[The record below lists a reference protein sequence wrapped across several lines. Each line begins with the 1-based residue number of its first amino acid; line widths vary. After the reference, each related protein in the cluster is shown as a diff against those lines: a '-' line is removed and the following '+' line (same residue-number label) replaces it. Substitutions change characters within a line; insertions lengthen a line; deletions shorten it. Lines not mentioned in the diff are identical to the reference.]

1 MISLKSVLNKILRK
15 KIIILMRMYATIVVY
30 IAMTISELCFKI
42 IRIINNL
49 RFVKVVLI
57 TMRQRSQRKTLVIK
71 RVKKTRKK
79 EKANGLAIRIHPDL
93 NKIHLILCSNKH
105 MGKISIVHSQ
115 KPIIINSTIYFA
127 NNNNLIS
134 VSNITFLLIFF
145 LVNF

>member
-42 IRIINNL
+42 IRIISNL

-57 TMRQRSQRKTLVIK
+57 TMRQRRQRKTLEIK

-79 EKANGLAIRIHPDL
+79 EKANALAIRIHPDL

-134 VSNITFLLIFF
+134 VSNITFLFIFF

>member
-1 MISLKSVLNKILRK
+1 
-15 KIIILMRMYATIVVY
+15 MRIYVTIVVY
-30 IAMTISELCFKI
+30 IAMMISELCFKI
-42 IRIINNL
+42 IRIISNL
-49 RFVKVVLI
+49 RFVKVVSI
-57 TMRQRSQRKTLVIK
+57 TMTQRRKTLGIK

-79 EKANGLAIRIHPDL
+79 EKANALVIRIHPDL
-93 NKIHLILCSNKH
+93 NKIHLILCSNKL

-134 VSNITFLLIFF
+134 VSNITILFIFF

>member
-42 IRIINNL
+42 IRIISNL

-57 TMRQRSQRKTLVIK
+57 TMRQRRQRKTLGIK

-79 EKANGLAIRIHPDL
+79 EKANGLVIRIHPDL

-134 VSNITFLLIFF
+134 VSNITFLFIFF